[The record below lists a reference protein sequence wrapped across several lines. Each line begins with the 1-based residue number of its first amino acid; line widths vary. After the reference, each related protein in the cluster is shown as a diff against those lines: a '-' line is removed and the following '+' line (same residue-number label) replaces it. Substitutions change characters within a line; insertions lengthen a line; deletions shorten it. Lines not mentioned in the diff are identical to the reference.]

1 MTIYLDVTFAVNF
14 GMDLSLLYWTGKLA
28 QEPAGPGRLC
38 LGAAAGA
45 AAACWWAC
53 RPVLPSLA
61 AAFLALLAALWVCFG
76 PRRLSVWGKLV
87 FFALVLSFALGGAVT
102 VLMER
107 TGAFSLWLLI
117 AASLGAYLAFWWGG
131 RLLETH
137 VQNRRGYCRLEIF
150 FAGSAVQAT
159 VLLDTGNRLRD
170 PLTGCPVAVV
180 AFSVL
185 RELFPPAARL
195 LYDQGRGDQL
205 EALIAALSGHPLE
218 KRLRLIPFCSLGTRS
233 GLLLG
238 FAADRVDVLLPDGGR
253 RCLGRVEIGVSTQD
267 LGACDGLLEPGV
279 LEEGCA

>member
-170 PLTGCPVAVV
+170 PLT
-180 AFSVL
+180 
-185 RELFPPAARL
+185 
-195 LYDQGRGDQL
+195 
-205 EALIAALSGHPLE
+205 E